1 MHRNENYL
9 RGQFGKEGK
18 RSNALARNG
27 VRFTQKINCNQFS
40 VSKEY
45 FSCVLQFG
53 FNAITI
59 SSILFKVLQAC
70 EGQNVKIAVP
80 LLAFSSAVR
89 RC

>member
-9 RGQFGKEGK
+9 RGQFGEEGK

-45 FSCVLQFG
+45 TFRVYYNLALMPLQ
-53 FNAITI
+53 
-59 SSILFKVLQAC
+59 
-70 EGQNVKIAVP
+70 
-80 LLAFSSAVR
+80 
-89 RC
+89 